1 MAKSTEITASLE
13 GLGLGANEAAVYIA
27 MLSLGPATVLS
38 ISRASGVK
46 RTTIYNVLE
55 SLKQKGLVRTD
66 VRGFKQ
72 LYAAEHPKKLESML
86 EQRRGALLDL
96 LPELEAQ
103 FDLKRGESFIKYYE
117 GVGAIRNA
125 YFEMLEGLNHD
136 DEFLVVGDPDRWEDM
151 NGSFA
156 TEFIR
161 ERNRKKLRIRM
172 MLVDSSTA
180 RRYKEHETNF
190 QETIKMLPADSKVDT
205 NLVVTPRKVIIQ
217 QMLKP
222 SILVSIEN
230 KSIITMHTELF
241 NVMWRNL

>member
-86 EQRRGALLDL
+86 DTWNAVKAEWADERARLKDRSEELIARLKHDLAESRRKYREAYALWIEQLRNPHLLTATGA
-96 LPELEAQ
+96 P
-103 FDLKRGESFIKYYE
+103 
-117 GVGAIRNA
+117 
-125 YFEMLEGLNHD
+125 
-136 DEFLVVGDPDRWEDM
+136 
-151 NGSFA
+151 
-156 TEFIR
+156 
-161 ERNRKKLRIRM
+161 
-172 MLVDSSTA
+172 
-180 RRYKEHETNF
+180 
-190 QETIKMLPADSKVDT
+190 
-205 NLVVTPRKVIIQ
+205 
-217 QMLKP
+217 
-222 SILVSIEN
+222 
-230 KSIITMHTELF
+230 
-241 NVMWRNL
+241 